1 MRLCGISSRFQL
13 LSLLY
18 RAGYPRVTHPSATQ
32 SPIDHPK
39 NLKRCFVRLAC
50 VRHAASVHP
59 EPGSNSQ
66 IKCFLFSHAANVWN
80 LCISLLINKYF
91 KHLTYALSL
100 IETKDLSVVEMNAE
114 QAHKNVCSGPE
125 PLVLFLSLLL
135 YLGFELRSVPWTF
148 LQTSLSGKPEWNL
161 N

>member
-13 LSLLY
+13 LSPCT
-18 RAGYPRVTHPSATQ
+18 AGYPRVTHPSATQ

-66 IKCFLFSHAANVWN
+66 IKCSRCQIKVQNH
-80 LCISLLINKYF
+80 
-91 KHLTYALSL
+91 
-100 IETKDLSVVEMNAE
+100 
-114 QAHKNVCSGPE
+114 CSFP
-125 PLVLFLSLLL
+125 VITV
-135 YLGFELRSVPWTF
+135 YLGFELSFCSMDFPADITLRKTRMKFELTF
-148 LQTSLSGKPEWNL
+148 KVVLLFSYQGFVFSFENA
-161 N
+161 